1 MSGVVAPLLHNKE
14 PVNEPADNTEVPQF
28 STTAI
33 IGAGIEEFN
42 GAAVPLAE
50 ELTQPFTV

>member
-14 PVNEPADNTEVPQF
+14 PVNEPADNTEEPQL
-28 STTAI
+28 STTVI